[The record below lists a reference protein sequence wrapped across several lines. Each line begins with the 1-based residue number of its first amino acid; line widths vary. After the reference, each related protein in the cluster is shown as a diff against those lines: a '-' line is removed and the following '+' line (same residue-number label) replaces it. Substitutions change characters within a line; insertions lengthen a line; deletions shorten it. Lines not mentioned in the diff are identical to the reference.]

1 MTREEIK
8 RLPMDVRIEMALDA
22 MYASVIEEHRRLG
35 IPLIQWEN
43 GKIVRVSA
51 DEAERRSKAQKA
63 RPQ

>member
-1 MTREEIK
+1 
-8 RLPMDVRIEMALDA
+8 MDVRLEMALDA

-43 GKIVRVSA
+43 GQIVRISA
-51 DEAERRSKAQKA
+51 DEAERRAKAQSN